1 MRLYFVMSMEAPD
14 IYKYIRIS
22 VSTAYTRMHVLV
34 FCDKNS
40 RAKKRKT
47 F

>member
-1 MRLYFVMSMEAPD
+1 MRLYLVMSMEAPD
-14 IYKYIRIS
+14 IYLYICTS
-22 VSTAYTRMHVLV
+22 VSTAYTHMHVLV
-34 FCDKNS
+34 LCDRNS